1 MPRPEGGTLLTR
13 LTRILAALDAS
24 QASRAA
30 FDYAL
35 ALSRQSGA
43 ELIVVHAVPRRRVL
57 ERDAD
62 ERLAWTSRLRLR
74 AEHAKVP
81 FSVRIRLGDPS
92 GVVLH
97 HARTLQPDVIVVGT
111 HQRRG
116 LDRLR
121 IGSVADRI
129 ATRADV
135 PVLLVPQGSQASLRP
150 FSHVA
155 VAVGFTPSAAPAI
168 EQALGAAAAPDDRVS
183 LLHVV
188 PGFSAGMPSQYY
200 RYGVAEY
207 QAGLVRD
214 ARRRLEQAV
223 PARHESGARLDT
235 HVLVGDIETEIS
247 DVLSRIGADLLVVGV
262 STRGPVSRALFG
274 STAARILRRLRV
286 PMLAVPETT
295 AAVRRASG
303 TPDKLAA

>member
-13 LTRILAALDAS
+13 FTRILAALDAS

-43 ELIVVHAVPRRRVL
+43 ELIVVHAVPRRRAI

-74 AEHAKVP
+74 AEHAQLP
-81 FSVRIRLGDPS
+81 FSVRIRHGDPTD
-92 GVVLH
+92 VVLH
-97 HARTLQPDVIVVGT
+97 QARLLQPDVIVAGT

-121 IGSVADRI
+121 IGSVAERI

-168 EQALGAAAAPDDRVS
+168 ERALGSAAQPDDRVT

-188 PGFSAGMPSQYY
+188 PGFSGGMPPQYY
-200 RYGVAEY
+200 RHGFAEY

-214 ARRRLEQAV
+214 ARRRLEQAL
-223 PARHESGARLDT
+223 PARRESSARLET
-235 HVLVGDIETEIS
+235 HVLVGDIETEIR
-247 DVLSRIGADLLVVGV
+247 DVLSRIAADLLVVGV

-274 STAARILRRLRV
+274 STAARLLRRLRV
-286 PMLAVPETT
+286 PMLAVPERA

-303 TPDKLAA
+303 TPDRLAA